1 MPNYHKWV
9 LHGEQLS
16 DEEDEDHVQGRPFTE
31 DEDVGE
37 AEDIPAP
44 EVASTSYHEMV
55 HDLAGPSF
63 TWERTEEQ
71 PNIEAQ
77 QLYNLIDAAN
87 EQLWTGCETMTQLS
101 AMARLMTIK
110 ADHRLSERAYDD
122 VLHLWKDS
130 LPVENRLPN
139 NFYETKRFMQGL
151 GLPVEKID
159 CCTSNC
165 MLFWGDDVELQ
176 FCKFCGEQRYQENE
190 GTATRKLRPRKQMY
204 YFPLKPRLQRL
215 FASESTAVHMRWHA
229 EHVVEEGVMQHCS
242 DALAWKH
249 FNETNPN
256 FSSETRNV
264 RLGLCTDGFQP
275 FGMHGKQFSSWPVI
289 VTPYNLPPS
298 MCLKK
303 EVMFLTV
310 IVPGPKN
317 PSQLIDVFLQPLVKE
332 LLELWNDG
340 VHTYDVSTKT
350 NFLMRAALMWTVSDF
365 PAYGM
370 LSGWGTHGA
379 TACPHC
385 MDDIDTFWLR
395 NSRKMTWFD
404 CHRRFLPRYSSLR
417 RDPNKFRRGK
427 TVSNGPPRVKTGV
440 EILDEI
446 DRKGLMKVTDL
457 GAKEINAKISQELG
471 WKKKSIFW
479 DLPYWKTNLVQHNLD
494 VMHIE
499 KNVFD
504 NLFNTV
510 MGIPG
515 KTKDNVKIR

>member
-1 MPNYHKWV
+1 MYECLEDGLLKWEYATNVKTFIAFAKSQIQHLDGQKIRCPCNYKKCRNRAFHEEDVVEYHLIRYGFVPNYHKWV

-130 LPVENRLPN
+130 LPIENRLPN

-176 FCKFCGEQRYQENE
+176 FCKFCGEQRYQGNE
-190 GTATRKLRPRKQMY
+190 GTATRNNAFVSK
-204 YFPLKPRLQRL
+204 
-215 FASESTAVHMRWHA
+215 
-229 EHVVEEGVMQHCS
+229 C
-242 DALAWKH
+242 
-249 FNETNPN
+249 
-256 FSSETRNV
+256 
-264 RLGLCTDGFQP
+264 
-275 FGMHGKQFSSWPVI
+275 I
-289 VTPYNLPPS
+289 I
-298 MCLKK
+298 
-303 EVMFLTV
+303 FL
-310 IVPGPKN
+310 
-317 PSQLIDVFLQPLVKE
+317 
-332 LLELWNDG
+332 
-340 VHTYDVSTKT
+340 
-350 NFLMRAALMWTVSDF
+350 
-365 PAYGM
+365 
-370 LSGWGTHGA
+370 
-379 TACPHC
+379 
-385 MDDIDTFWLR
+385 
-395 NSRKMTWFD
+395 
-404 CHRRFLPRYSSLR
+404 
-417 RDPNKFRRGK
+417 
-427 TVSNGPPRVKTGV
+427 
-440 EILDEI
+440 
-446 DRKGLMKVTDL
+446 
-457 GAKEINAKISQELG
+457 
-471 WKKKSIFW
+471 
-479 DLPYWKTNLVQHNLD
+479 
-494 VMHIE
+494 
-499 KNVFD
+499 
-504 NLFNTV
+504 
-510 MGIPG
+510 
-515 KTKDNVKIR
+515 